1 MRTEYIALH
10 TAINYFEDFREE
22 TIAII
27 MKKIN
32 DWSIKSSSYSGYNM
46 NIPNAITNLFFYILH
61 DNVLMRINHVD
72 TKIDGIRLYGKDKT
86 LNDELVEIPIK
97 KMQVRNPVYRNS
109 ISSDDSRDYY
119 IIDCNYTYAERC
131 VADFNYAVL
140 VKNYTEIVYTEL
152 VVKYDEFV
160 ELMQTLDKYI
170 KELLTQWDEAH
181 K

>member
-22 TIAII
+22 SIAII
-27 MKKIN
+27 MKKTQDLN
-32 DWSIKSSSYSGYNM
+32 PKSNSYGYAM
-46 NIPNAITNLFFYILH
+46 RIPNAITNLFFYILH
-61 DNVLMRINHVD
+61 DNVPVRINHVE
-72 TKIDGIRLYGKDKT
+72 TKINGINLYGKDKS

-97 KMQVRNPVYRNS
+97 KMQVHNPVYRNS
-109 ISSDDSRDYY
+109 ISSDNSRDYY
-119 IIDCNYTYAERC
+119 LIDCNYTYAERC

-160 ELMQTLDKYI
+160 ELIQTLDKYI
-170 KELLTQWDEAH
+170 KELLTQWDEDH